1 MIHFIGVYDYTVVLT
16 YLSLFSASLG
26 MIQAGEGR
34 FTFAVL
40 CLMFSGLCDAFDG
53 VVARSKKKRT
63 EEERSFGIQLDSLV
77 DVVSFGILPAFLCHY
92 MGVQGVLGFVLICFY
107 LLCAVA
113 RLAFFNVLETT
124 RQRTET
130 GCCRSY
136 RGLPVTSISILFPLL
151 YLLRRPLS
159 AETFTAVLYG
169 MLPVM
174 GFLFILD
181 FCVPKVDIG
190 KLLTRKG

>member
-1 MIHFIGVYDYTVVLT
+1 MPPEEQSSGTIIRTNCERRHVPMIKLIGVYDYTVILT
-16 YLSLFSASLG
+16 YLSLISSVFG
-26 MIQAGEGR
+26 MTRAIHGDYKLAI
-34 FTFAVL
+34 F
-40 CLMFSGLCDAFDG
+40 CLAFSGLCDAFDG

-130 GCCRSY
+130 GCC
-136 RGLPVTSISILFPLL
+136 
-151 YLLRRPLS
+151 
-159 AETFTAVLYG
+159 
-169 MLPVM
+169 
-174 GFLFILD
+174 
-181 FCVPKVDIG
+181 
-190 KLLTRKG
+190 